1 MRQIEVSELIWLQS
15 RHEAHATRLCPRSSA
30 MAVTA
35 QFWWDAPWTL
45 DASRKSPKSQAA
57 TAASLGFPVL
67 FLALVS
73 ELFYDGYALF
83 GGSNGRLISFLK
95 SVHSA
100 NYYYPKSR
108 HLARSLIGSLI
119 LKFAGS
125 TVLSLAISEL
135 PIWLTSPRHVTSFV
149 LAWCL
154 VRSSSTESA
163 VLADAVARRPLLA
176 AGVLNGAAALYKL
189 RKLVF
194 LVEAT
199 TARFSLPLALAL
211 GVLVFSTSN
220 LVLAAEHMLLP
231 AQPADAADRVT
242 PPNLRQTFVRNVAL
256 VGGFIAARRAGE
268 WWYLAAKLAALAFL
282 AARYSWALLDR
293 CSAAEEKAKAERRA
307 ARPRTPGHAYPVAER
322 KGPPGERKASSA
334 PGSPRV
340 PSYDST
346 IDMNLDAAREALEAV
361 GEEDDASALRRR
373 HVPPFSLKD

>member
-1 MRQIEVSELIWLQS
+1 
-15 RHEAHATRLCPRSSA
+15 

-35 QFWWDAPWTL
+35 QFWWDAPWPLTRR
-45 DASRKSPKSQAA
+45 AKSATSFALRAA
-57 TAASLGFPVL
+57 TDSTVRSGFGP
-67 FLALVS
+67 FPALVS
-73 ELFYDGYALF
+73 ELLYD
-83 GGSNGRLISFLK
+83 SNGGYGGMAARTAPRSPPHVRK

-100 NYYYPKSR
+100 NYYYPR
-108 HLARSLIGSLI
+108 ARLIGSLI

-194 LVEAT
+194 LVEAA

-293 CSAAEEKAKAERRA
+293 CSAAEGRRRPSAAPRQRTRPGTPTRSPSEGPARRAKGLERARVA
-307 ARPRTPGHAYPVAER
+307 ARPLVR
-322 KGPPGERKASSA
+322 
-334 PGSPRV
+334 
-340 PSYDST
+340 
-346 IDMNLDAAREALEAV
+346 LDHRHEP
-361 GEEDDASALRRR
+361 RRR
-373 HVPPFSLKD
+373 PRGVRGRPARRRTRRRCGGDTCRRSRSRIDVGLHCRTMMLMIDVCAVAIAIAN

>member
-1 MRQIEVSELIWLQS
+1 MSAIGPPAIGVLAGLSIVRIARMASV
-15 RHEAHATRLCPRSSA
+15 PSSA
-30 MAVTA
+30 LVAVS
-35 QFWWDAPWTL
+35 FFI
-45 DASRKSPKSQAA
+45 
-57 TAASLGFPVL
+57 AAS
-67 FLALVS
+67 
-73 ELFYDGYALF
+73 
-83 GGSNGRLISFLK
+83 
-95 SVHSA
+95 
-100 NYYYPKSR
+100 
-108 HLARSLIGSLI
+108 
-119 LKFAGS
+119 
-125 TVLSLAISEL
+125 
-135 PIWLTSPRHVTSFV
+135 
-149 LAWCL
+149 
-154 VRSSSTESA
+154 
-163 VLADAVARRPLLA
+163 
-176 AGVLNGAAALYKL
+176 
-189 RKLVF
+189 
-194 LVEAT
+194 